1 MIVDDCF
8 NPSIGYIDQDPL
20 TVLSTAKAPKGTSM

>member
-8 NPSIGYIDQDPL
+8 NPSIGYIDHKIL
-20 TVLSTAKAPKGTSM
+20 WLCYR